1 MENKNQTPLEYFYE
15 SLDFLELR
23 PMEWKAIEHNF
34 KIAKE
39 MENKEFEKV
48 LENLDKIA
56 NKELDSGA
64 EGAEGEI
71 IKIEEIKK

>member
-1 MENKNQTPLEYFYE
+1 
-15 SLDFLELR
+15 
-23 PMEWKAIEHNF
+23 
-34 KIAKE
+34 

-71 IKIEEIKK
+71 IKFSPV

>member
-1 MENKNQTPLEYFYE
+1 
-15 SLDFLELR
+15 
-23 PMEWKAIEHNF
+23 
-34 KIAKE
+34 

-64 EGAEGEI
+64 EGPEGEI
-71 IKIEEIKK
+71 IKIEKIKK